1 MQPTQEQF
9 RWPAAKPT
17 ILVVDDQPVNIMM
30 MHEILKSD
38 YEICMAT
45 SGREALFFCEARRPD
60 LVLLDISMPE
70 MSGFE
75 VCNKLMKNE
84 LMQGIPVIFVTAK
97 TDPMDEARGLEEG
110 AVDFI
115 SKPAH
120 EKVVL
125 ARVKTHLALKFQ
137 SEQLRSLAHLD
148 GLTGIANRRA
158 FDATLAAEWRRCMRS
173 HSAVSVI
180 LIDIDFFK
188 RYNDHYG
195 HQAGDE
201 ALKSVAAALKD
212 RLRRSHDMV
221 ARYGGE
227 EFACILPETPAE
239 GAYVKALE
247 LEAMIRELNIPHA
260 QSNVAPVL
268 TISLGAATMTP
279 GEGENASEL
288 LAQADQQLYAAKNT
302 GRGRVQSSYPPSGTD
317 GARQL
322 IYPSVA

>member
-1 MQPTQEQF
+1 MHPVLDALARGQV
-9 RWPAAKPT
+9 KPT
-17 ILVVDDQPVNIMM
+17 ILVVDDQPVNIMTLN
-30 MHEILKSD
+30 EILKSD

-70 MSGFE
+70 MNGYE
-75 VCNKLMKNE
+75 VCNRLMKNE
-84 LMQGIPVIFVTAK
+84 LMQGIPVIFVTSA
-97 TDPMDEARGLEEG
+97 TDPADEARGLAEG

-115 SKPAH
+115 SRPIH
-120 EKVVL
+120 SKVVQ

-158 FDATLAAEWRRCMRS
+158 FDTTLAAEWRRCMRS

-201 ALKSVAAALKD
+201 ALQSVAAALKD
-212 RLRRSHDMV
+212 RLRRSHDIV

-227 EFACILPETPAE
+227 EFACILPETPAD
-239 GAYVKALE
+239 GAYAKALE
-247 LEAMIRELNIPHA
+247 LEAAIRGLSILHA
-260 QSNVAPVL
+260 KSEIAPVL
-268 TISLGAATMTP
+268 TISLGAATVIP
-279 GEGENASEL
+279 GDNENVSEI
-288 LAQADQQLYAAKNT
+288 LALADQQLYAAKNT
-302 GRGRVQSSYPPSGTD
+302 GRGRVQSSYPSTGAD
-317 GARQL
+317 GVKQL
-322 IYPSVA
+322 IYPSVN